1 MSDATTNGIEEV
13 VIVRQIPKIARTQ
26 SDRSKL
32 ALQLSTL
39 VQQAISAKGALPEVW
54 EHTEAYNRND
64 PPSWETAPD
73 EGMSPIHI
81 PFLQPRISALVSEI
95 CSVVAKQNPL
105 MLAVSGL
112 GDEVS
117 TRLEAIVHRQWE
129 SGGFDRACRSVAK
142 NSALHNKGIWRLA
155 FEFQPGMILPEGSDQ
170 LEDIK
175 HGPIRYAG
183 IKIDSIHPNDFV
195 IAPSAV
201 DGIQS
206 AMLVGHRFYAR
217 LAYIKERQRLGE
229 YFENTDYQLVGG
241 DSPENHDEMLSYVA
255 ALTSPSVF
263 SGFPETE
270 LVELFELYCKL
281 PDERGFERY
290 FKVVLAPTQNYLLD
304 AQTWGYSRPPYF
316 TSELIADEV
325 FWSGESVGR
334 NLSPLQDL
342 YNKLNA
348 LCYNGAYMASAPP
361 IFGPR
366 IDNEKYSQ
374 YKPYSY
380 LETEGG
386 GAQPFQAT
394 TQFNAQ
400 PLMQQIAAC
409 ERNGDIVARVS
420 TNSLGAEET
429 KSSLT
434 ATQSQAIQQGVSVG
448 LQEYIAMF
456 TLAFPQM
463 AAFTC
468 ELLADQYVLWRLLYP
483 EQKVTREDLQRAVTW
498 EPNGKSPADAPMQR
512 LATLQQLWAMGQNPA
527 AEFDLYEIAKLAL
540 ACAGIPGAD
549 KIQRERPPV
558 QASLPTQG
566 APNDQ
571 TNLGAMAPHQPGMA
585 GDRMPALPPQV
596 TQQGE
601 HLPPIAASVV
611 RPSPVGNS
619 PFSGGEQPHRQAA

>member
-1 MSDATTNGIEEV
+1 MTNETNNDIEEV

-26 SDRSKL
+26 SDRNKV

-39 VQQAISAKGALPEVW
+39 VQQAITAKGSLPEIW
-54 EHTEAYNRND
+54 LRTESYQRND
-64 PPSWETAPD
+64 PPAYDTAPD
-73 EGMSPIHI
+73 EGMSPLHI
-81 PFLQPRISALVSEI
+81 PFLQPRIDTLVGQI
-95 CSVVAKQNPL
+95 CSVVARQHPL

-112 GDEVS
+112 GDELS

-129 SGGFDRACRSVAK
+129 SGGFDRACRGVAL
-142 NSALHNKGIWRLA
+142 NAALHNKGVWRLA
-155 FEFQPGMILPEGSDQ
+155 FEFQPGGILPEGSDQ
-170 LEDIK
+170 IEDIQ
-175 HGPIRYAG
+175 HGPVRFAG

-229 YFENTDYQLVGG
+229 YFDNRDYELVGG
-241 DSPENHDEMLSYVA
+241 DSPEAHDDMMSIVS

-270 LVELFELYCKL
+270 LVELFELYVKL
-281 PDERGFERY
+281 PDERGLERY
-290 FKVVLAPTQNYLLD
+290 YRAVLAPYQNYLLD
-304 AQTWGYSRPPYF
+304 LQAWPYSRPPYF
-316 TSELIADEV
+316 TSELLTDEY
-325 FWSGESVGR
+325 FWSGKSVGR

-342 YNKLNA
+342 YDKLNA
-348 LCYNGAYMASAPP
+348 LVYNGSYMASAPP

-366 IDNEKYSQ
+366 LDNEKYSQ

-386 GAQPFQAT
+386 GGQPFQAT

-400 PLMQQIAAC
+400 PLLQQIAAC
-409 ERNGDIVARVS
+409 ERNGDMVARVS
-420 TNSLGAEET
+420 TNSLGAEEA

-434 ATQSQAIQQGVSVG
+434 ATQTQAIQQGMSVG

-456 TLAFPQM
+456 TLSFGQM

-468 ELLADQYVLWRLLYP
+468 EVLADQYIVWRLLYP
-483 EQKVTREDLQRAVTW
+483 EQKVSQDDLKRAVSW
-498 EPNGKSPADAPMQR
+498 EPNGKTPADAPMAR

-527 AEFDLYEIAKLAL
+527 SQFDLYEIAKLSL

-549 KIQRERPPV
+549 KIQRERP
-558 QASLPTQG
+558 APTPQG
-566 APNDQ
+566 MPNDPRSM
-571 TNLGAMAPHQPGMA
+571 GAMAPNHPGMA
-585 GDRMPALPPQV
+585 GNQMPSLPPQV
-596 TQQGE
+596 TQQGV
-601 HLPPIAASVV
+601 HLPPIAESSV
-611 RPSPVGNS
+611 RPSTIGN
-619 PFSGGEQPHRQAA
+619 PEAGGGEQALGRVA